1 MRRRPHDACVS
12 LISPDF
18 TATDERR
25 LVAHGGEIRVK
36 QLRIALCAL
45 LAASLAG
52 CQVSGPITTLP
63 QPVPQPQAGL
73 TGNWIGTDNVAI
85 STFGNG
91 SFQTWAADT
100 GAKLAEGTYRQGDGN
115 LVELSLT
122 SLVRGNTSLVNCL
135 LVNNQQLNCTASSGS
150 QFSLVRTTR
159 TPPPPMLSAP
169 TGGAVVPQQG

>member
-1 MRRRPHDACVS
+1 MNRLTLATGLLAVS
-12 LISPDF
+12 L
-18 TATDERR
+18 
-25 LVAHGGEIRVK
+25 
-36 QLRIALCAL
+36 
-45 LAASLAG
+45 LAG
-52 CQVSGPITTLP
+52 CQVSGPVTTLP

-115 LVELSLT
+115 LVELTLT

-159 TPPPPMLSAP
+159 TPPPPLLTAP
-169 TGGAVVPQQG
+169 ATAGAAPLQG